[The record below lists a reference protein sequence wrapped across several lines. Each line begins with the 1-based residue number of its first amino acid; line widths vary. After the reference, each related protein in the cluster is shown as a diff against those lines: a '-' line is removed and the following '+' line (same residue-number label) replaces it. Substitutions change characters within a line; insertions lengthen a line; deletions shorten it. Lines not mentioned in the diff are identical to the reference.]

1 MRVVGDKGYRS
12 GKRRTY
18 LRRRGIRY
26 TIPRKQ
32 HEQRTG
38 PFGRAV
44 YRKRNRVER
53 LINRR
58 KQFRRRATRYEKR
71 GTNAHA
77 RWIIAAILLWV
88 EVQGNGSRQ
97 PESLRWHIRL
107 SSRAP

>member
-32 HEQRTG
+32 HE
-38 PFGRAV
+38 
-44 YRKRNRVER
+44 
-53 LINRR
+53 
-58 KQFRRRATRYEKR
+58 RYEKR